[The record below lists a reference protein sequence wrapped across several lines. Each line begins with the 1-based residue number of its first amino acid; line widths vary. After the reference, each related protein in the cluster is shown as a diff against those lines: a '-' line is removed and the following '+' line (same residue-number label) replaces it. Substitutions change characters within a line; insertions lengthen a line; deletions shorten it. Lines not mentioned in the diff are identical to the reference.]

1 VQQTLIEQPALLL
14 HGLKKTFL
22 YGAGLLPATTPSQS
36 EIDEV
41 RNRVPAKGK

>member
-41 RNRVPAKGK
+41 RNRVPAQGK